1 MFEYEIEIDKP
12 LDEVYAAWQR
22 PENLPRWLTG
32 LQRTEPISGEP
43 GEVGSKTRQIY
54 LERGRT
60 VEMIETI
67 TAIDPKKHQA
77 GTLEAG
83 AMKATLHVDFID
95 KGASTVVR
103 FCSRFEPQSLM
114 MRLMLPFMKGQ
125 IRRRQCGDLERFGE
139 LVETGELS

>member
-32 LQRTEPISGEP
+32 LQRTEPISGKP
-43 GEVGSKTRQIY
+43 GEVGSRTRQIY

-67 TAIDPKKHQA
+67 TAHEEDDH
-77 GTLEAG
+77 
-83 AMKATLHVDFID
+83 HDH
-95 KGASTVVR
+95 
-103 FCSRFEPQSLM
+103 
-114 MRLMLPFMKGQ
+114 
-125 IRRRQCGDLERFGE
+125 ERE
-139 LVETGELS
+139 